1 MIVGEYGGGLGTEC
15 GAVSHEEGKGMNGCP
30 EDLSDWWEPRGV
42 VLIKVVA
49 WLGSRGRVN
58 EADKA
63 KRLY

>member
-1 MIVGEYGGGLGTEC
+1 M
-15 GAVSHEEGKGMNGCP
+15 SHEEGKGMNGCP